1 MFSIK
6 KLIGSAVLLLLFTQ
20 INAQEELSLHIGDAA
35 PPLKYSKWLKG
46 EPVTSFK
53 GDQLYILE
61 FWATWCAPCK
71 QAMPHLTRLQKEY
84 EGKVTIIGVG
94 IWEKIKEGQ
103 PYESSLPKVERYV
116 QGNSANMGYS
126 VIADN
131 NDEHMGNNWM
141 RAAGQAGIPA
151 TFIVKEGKI
160 IWIGH
165 PMALD
170 TLLPK
175 IFDGSYDMAA
185 HKIISDRKL
194 EAYKKKSAAARAD
207 LKPIND
213 AITAKE
219 YEKAYELMEKLAAE
233 KPERRFTVYWLKF
246 TTLLQQG
253 REEEAIAFANEW
265 QKEVKSAPVSIFL
278 FVSAK
283 DNLSKKIYL
292 WAAKRYEAYYSGK
305 ASPAGFHS
313 MASVYAKGG
322 DYQKAI
328 ALEEKAIEGA
338 KAALKKGE
346 MVGTIMDYTVDEYE
360 EALAQYKK
368 AGKAGKKS

>member
-1 MFSIK
+1 MVSIK
-6 KLIGSAVLLLLFTQ
+6 KLIGSVVLLLVLTQ
-20 INAQEELSLHIGDAA
+20 VNGQEELGLRIGDPA

-53 GDQLYILE
+53 DDQLYILE
-61 FWATWCAPCK
+61 FWATWCTPCK
-71 QAMPHLTRLQKEY
+71 AAMPHLTELQKKY
-84 EGKVTIIGVG
+84 EGKVNIIGVG
-94 IWEKIKEGQ
+94 IWENIKEGQ

-131 NDEHMGNNWM
+131 NEEHMGNNWM
-141 RAAGQAGIPA
+141 KAAGQAGIPA
-151 TFIVKEGKI
+151 TFIVKEGKV

-165 PMALD
+165 PMRLD

-175 IFDGSYDMAA
+175 IFDGSYDMAT
-185 HKIISDRKL
+185 HKIISDKKL
-194 EAYKKKSAAARAD
+194 EAYKKSSAAARAD
-207 LKPIND
+207 WKPIND
-213 AITAKE
+213 ALAAKE

-233 KPERRFTVYWLKF
+233 KPKWRLTVSSRKF

-265 QKEVKSAPVSIFL
+265 QKEIKSAPVSIFL
-278 FVSAK
+278 FVKEK
-283 DNLSKKIYL
+283 DNLSRKIYL
-292 WAAKRYEAYYSGK
+292 WAARLYEEYYSGK
-305 ASPAGFHS
+305 SSPAGFHS
-313 MASVYAKGG
+313 MASVYAQGG

-338 KAALKKGE
+338 KEALEKGE
-346 MVGTIMDYTVDEYE
+346 MVGTIMDYTVGEYE
-360 EALAQYKK
+360 EALAGYKK
-368 AGKAGKKS
+368 AGKAAKRS